1 MLIPLL
7 KYFQWVPIFFKVK
20 ARSIQWPKMFCA
32 ICFPPAVFPFYP
44 HLALLSFWM
53 TLLRHPG
60 LLVLKCTRHA
70 PTLVSLHWLGPLP
83 GILLLQISLQLT
95 SSLPSPLSSNV
106 TFSVTAVLIP
116 LLKTTSCPSPY
127 LCQPPLTFLLF
138 LLHQHLTPS
147 NIYFVLHHLNENRHQ
162 SVCSLV
168 PNN

>member
-1 MLIPLL
+1 MGPNILQSKGKVHTMTKNVLCNLL
-7 KYFQWVPIFFKVK
+7 PPSSVSFLSSSSTTFLLDDSAPPSWPP
-20 ARSIQWPKMFCA
+20 RS
-32 ICFPPAVFPFYP
+32 
-44 HLALLSFWM
+44 
-53 TLLRHPG
+53 
-60 LLVLKCTRHA
+60 CTRHA

-116 LLKTTSCPSPY
+116 LLKTTSCPLPY